1 MVSTKVD
8 KMKNGRNGSTVHYKT
23 ELVTFVDPMG
33 LMIEAPTVRAMNP
46 AELEKHKAKKPL
58 KPDLA
63 AENATGA
70 DAIAKLERDLPDVL
84 NALRKIEKPTLLR
97 DFAPMLDPTED
108 DADTKD
114 EEKGTPF
121 NSRIRRLQRLI
132 GTAKS
137 PGILDPFTAPR
148 TGGRT
153 SPHRLMPITAA
164 AEEDPA

>member
-1 MVSTKVD
+1 
-8 KMKNGRNGSTVHYKT
+8 MKNGPDGFAVHYKT
-23 ELVTFVDPMG
+23 ELVTFEDPMG
-33 LMIEAPTVRAMNP
+33 LMIEAPTVRTMTA

-108 DADTKD
+108 DADAKD
-114 EEKGTPF
+114 EEKGDP
-121 NSRIRRLQRLI
+121 IRLAYPEV
-132 GTAKS
+132 TADDWQSKR
-137 PGILDPFTAPR
+137 ARHPR
-148 TGGRT
+148 PVHG
-153 SPHRLMPITAA
+153 
-164 AEEDPA
+164 AEDG